1 MVKQKIHISHKE
13 IAKVTQELAHC
24 VKVSK
29 KATTTMKKVF
39 KMVVTPMD
47 QRNFI
52 QRLQDKGLYLYRLA
66 FVYR

>member
-1 MVKQKIHISHKE
+1 MAIQKNHISHKE

-29 KATTTMKKVF
+29 KATTTMKKFF

-52 QRLQDKGLYLYRLA
+52 QRL
-66 FVYR
+66 